1 MKRILVEGI
10 IAVPIFIALA
20 WWNSAVA
27 VLFGIA
33 ALTWILAELY
43 RLSQGGDIFPDRD
56 RRGLGGESGLR
67 RMRTEMTRP
76 GEP

>member
-1 MKRILVEGI
+1 MARWRDPDWRRTLAPVKRILVEGV

-33 ALTWILAELY
+33 ALAWILGGLY
-43 RLSQGGDIFPDRD
+43 WRSQGGDIY
-56 RRGLGGESGLR
+56 RGWDQKD
-67 RMRTEMTRP
+67 
-76 GEP
+76 

>member
-1 MKRILVEGI
+1 VKRILVEGI

-33 ALTWILAELY
+33 ALTWILGGLY
-43 RLSQGGDIFPDRD
+43 WRSQADDVF
-56 RRGLGGESGLR
+56 RGWDQKD
-67 RMRTEMTRP
+67 
-76 GEP
+76 

>member
-1 MKRILVEGI
+1 MSTSARWRDPDWGRTLAPVKRILVEGV

-33 ALTWILAELY
+33 ALAWILGGLY
-43 RLSQGGDIFPDRD
+43 WRSQGGDIF
-56 RRGLGGESGLR
+56 RGWDQKD
-67 RMRTEMTRP
+67 
-76 GEP
+76 